1 MPSTQVFAPSWSRR
15 RRTIFRSRV
24 GLAIAMF
31 QQDAAD
37 RRGDSLGLPTQSKV
51 RVRRSPAPQ
60 NGCGRLSSGDK
71 RPAAVQLTQV
81 RGTVGTGLA
90 STSILE
96 IGAAAV
102 FWSSAAA
109 SSNLLYVAATRH
121 TAAKLL
127 SHDEA
132 QRIAPTLLSWRP
144 ARVGLT
150 VRDGAYFIPC
160 KDCCWLHNAS
170 ASSSQQRSA

>member
-15 RRTIFRSRV
+15 RRIIFRSRM

-37 RRGDSLGLPTQSKV
+37 RRGDSLGLPTQSKAAFASAAKWV
-51 RVRRSPAPQ
+51 
-60 NGCGRLSSGDK
+60 
-71 RPAAVQLTQV
+71 RPALVGGQKAGSGAANPV
-81 RGTVGTGLA
+81 RGTVGTALA

-96 IGAAAV
+96 IGAAAI
-102 FWSSAAA
+102 FWWSAAA
-109 SSNLLYVAATRH
+109 SANLLYVAATRH

-170 ASSSQQRSA
+170 A

>member
-1 MPSTQVFAPSWSRR
+1 
-15 RRTIFRSRV
+15 
-24 GLAIAMF
+24 
-31 QQDAAD
+31 
-37 RRGDSLGLPTQSKV
+37 
-51 RVRRSPAPQ
+51 
-60 NGCGRLSSGDK
+60 
-71 RPAAVQLTQV
+71 
-81 RGTVGTGLA
+81 VGTALA

-96 IGAAAV
+96 IGAAAI
-102 FWSSAAA
+102 FWWSAAA
-109 SSNLLYVAATRH
+109 SANLLYVAATRH

-170 ASSSQQRSA
+170 A